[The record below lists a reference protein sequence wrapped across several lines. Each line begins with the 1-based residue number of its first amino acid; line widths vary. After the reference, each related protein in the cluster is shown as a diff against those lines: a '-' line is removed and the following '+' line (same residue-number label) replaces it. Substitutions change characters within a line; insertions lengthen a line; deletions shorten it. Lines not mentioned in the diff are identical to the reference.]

1 MEMTL
6 GTPTDKCLQRHDLA
20 HRHLASKMCSLSSQK
35 VLPHV
40 HERDRRGYGMQFL
53 DRRSFNETRANRKP
67 CPECASLIL
76 QTAIGLIHP
85 ATPTLQLSSTWPG
98 CCYTLRS
105 LRRWTTSQYTAHAVR
120 CSRCCSEHH
129 NTAALSLSSGSNCW
143 PPCAVQ
149 ALPLTPSRKE
159 ALNDLQ

>member
-53 DRRSFNETRANRKP
+53 DRRSFNGN
-67 CPECASLIL
+67 
-76 QTAIGLIHP
+76 
-85 ATPTLQLSSTWPG
+85 
-98 CCYTLRS
+98 
-105 LRRWTTSQYTAHAVR
+105 TSQSQT
-120 CSRCCSEHH
+120 
-129 NTAALSLSSGSNCW
+129 
-143 PPCAVQ
+143 
-149 ALPLTPSRKE
+149 LP
-159 ALNDLQ
+159 